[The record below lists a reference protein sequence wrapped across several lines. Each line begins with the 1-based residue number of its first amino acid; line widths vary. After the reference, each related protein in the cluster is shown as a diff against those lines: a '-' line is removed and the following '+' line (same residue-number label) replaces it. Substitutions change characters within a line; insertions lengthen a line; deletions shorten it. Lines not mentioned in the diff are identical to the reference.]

1 MVSLLDVI
9 GPVMVGPSSSHTAGA
24 CRIALLARALLGQ
37 TPSRAVLELHGSFAK
52 TGSGHGTDRALVAG
66 LLGMQPD
73 DPRLRDGLLL
83 AEAAGM
89 VVEQRHVKLRGAV
102 HPNSVRLTLQQTR
115 DPRAP
120 SQVVVIGS
128 SLGGGR
134 VVLTELDGLP
144 IEVSGHYDTLVI
156 QAEDRRGTIGAIA
169 TELARAAVNI
179 ATVRLSRR
187 SKGGVAVHVY
197 ELDEAPADS
206 CVSALVGLPGVQ
218 VVRRVP
224 RVG

>member
-115 DPRAP
+115 DPQAP
-120 SQVVVIGS
+120 LQVVVVGS

-206 CVSALVGLPGVQ
+206 CVAALAALPGVQ